1 VAKRQDHVGKKR
13 DPRKKRTRSHIIAD
27 LSLVFV
33 QYFVVNAGF
42 TSEATTSDYGYDM
55 TVNTFDADG
64 LIEPGSILIQLKAT
78 DALVIH
84 PDGISCVFDLDV
96 KDYNLWKD
104 EPNPVF
110 FILFDARARRA
121 FWLYFQQHI
130 KQGDVPKPKGNAK
143 TIRLLIPMANK
154 VRTSFFRHARHL
166 KAEVLKKL
174 EGVDLHG

>member
-1 VAKRQDHVGKKR
+1 VANRQDSLGKKR

-27 LSLVFV
+27 LSLVSV

-42 TSEATTSDYGYDM
+42 TSEATTRDYGYDM
-55 TVNTFDADG
+55 TVNTFDAEG

-78 DALVIH
+78 DASVLH
-84 PDGISCVFDLDV
+84 SDGISCVFDVDV

-110 FILFDARARRA
+110 FILFDAQTRRA

-130 KQGDVPKPKGNAK
+130 KQGNAPKPKDDAK
-143 TIRLLIPMANK
+143 TIRLRIPLMNR